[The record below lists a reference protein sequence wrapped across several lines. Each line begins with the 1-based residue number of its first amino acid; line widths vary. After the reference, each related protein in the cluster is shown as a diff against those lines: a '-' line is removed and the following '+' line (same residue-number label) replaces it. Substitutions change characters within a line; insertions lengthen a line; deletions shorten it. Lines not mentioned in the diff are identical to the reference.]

1 MNKRFHNTFVKRKWF
16 WKQFSVIP
24 GVHSQSRTKA
34 INTVH
39 SVYRYYAIISIHQ
52 NVVTRSRAGLQI
64 YEGRDDQLN
73 RPGPMA

>member
-1 MNKRFHNTFVKRKWF
+1 MNKRFHYTFVKRKWF
-16 WKQFSVIP
+16 RKQFSVIP

-39 SVYRYYAIISIHQ
+39 SVYRYAIISIHQ
-52 NVVTRSRAGLQI
+52 NVVTQSRAGLQI

-73 RPGPMA
+73 RPDPMA